1 MNPRARGTHTVIGVE
16 YDTSAVIYYCSRV
29 GTMKYELGWILTRD
43 PIANHTLVSKY

>member
-1 MNPRARGTHTVIGVE
+1 MNPRARGTHTVIDVE
-16 YDTSAVIYYCSRV
+16 YDTSAVIYYCSQV